1 MFLNVTFLE
10 FKEELLRYT
19 LDYTEKLAEFIIEA
33 RRISPVDLIEH
44 VQNHTTGNFNDKKV
58 LILKN
63 FIFLYIFIF
72 QVEEYMEE
80 RRRQMSIINIF
91 YQKTLGQ
98 DTPQL
103 NRDTSADIS
112 RAILTEEYVLVL
124 IVPILP
130 DPDQD
135 NFKNFDVNKRK
146 DQWYN
151 KKSSVGEI
159 R

>member
-1 MFLNVTFLE
+1 
-10 FKEELLRYT
+10 
-19 LDYTEKLAEFIIEA
+19 
-33 RRISPVDLIEH
+33 
-44 VQNHTTGNFNDKKV
+44 
-58 LILKN
+58 
-63 FIFLYIFIF
+63 
-72 QVEEYMEE
+72 MEE